1 MLKRVAPTGRVSKEY
16 VRGLLPKIP
25 RRNEANYYPRIDSD
39 VGRQVMSLEPE
50 VKYSDAWLDWAE
62 LHGAPGEKYSAPYFR
77 KVAFEHRRRA
87 WGVASTILN
96 LGLQNY
102 WHYAVSDAVNCLI
115 DGNYSETYPERVARE
130 EREKDIQ
137 RRDMLLQSQM
147 TQIRAMKAEVK

>member
-1 MLKRVAPTGRVSKEY
+1 
-16 VRGLLPKIP
+16 
-25 RRNEANYYPRIDSD
+25 
-39 VGRQVMSLEPE
+39 MSLEPE

-62 LHGAPGEKYSAPYFR
+62 LHGAPGEKYSAPYFK